1 LEPRENKFF
10 LSGYLE
16 SVCSAGGVAY
26 MYLLIVTLLAIVIVI
41 LGVSWWKWHAYI
53 SLTVASLFLAIMS
66 GVPWDKIVTAY
77 ETGVGSV
84 LGHLIGILALGTIL
98 GKMMSDSG
106 AGMKVAD
113 FFVRFFGV
121 KKLPWAMLFSGFIIG
136 LPVFFEVG
144 IVLLLPLVIS
154 IRKTTKENILLI
166 ALPVIAGLSIVHGL
180 VPPHPGA
187 MTAIGIYNANL
198 GKVLLYSL
206 IIALPAAVIA
216 GPLFAKWVHKRVI
229 PQGEPQLINVNMEM
243 QNLPGTGISFFI
255 ILLPVILMILS
266 VLAPYMSLPKELSKF
281 LGFIGSPVIALLI
294 SCFAA
299 FYFLCM
305 RQGMD
310 KRVIKKLTDE
320 CLLPVS
326 SIVLIIGAGGG
337 FKQIL
342 IASGVGTSIAQMSD
356 HLSLSP
362 IVLAFMVAG
371 LIRIATGSATVALTT
386 AAGIVSP
393 IIEHMSGVNLE
404 LLVIATGAGSLMF
417 SHVNDAGFWLVK
429 EYLGLTVEETFKTWT
444 VLETLLSFIAF
455 GEVLLLNSFL

>member
-1 LEPRENKFF
+1 
-10 LSGYLE
+10 
-16 SVCSAGGVAY
+16 
-26 MYLLIVTLLAIVIVI
+26 MDIYLLIVTLIAIAIVI
-41 LGVSWWKWHAYI
+41 LGVSWWKWHAFI

-66 GVPWDKIVTAY
+66 GLNLTKIVTAY

-84 LGHLIGILALGTIL
+84 LGHLVGILALGTIL

-106 AGMKVAD
+106 AGMQVAD
-113 FFVRFFGV
+113 FFIRFFGV
-121 KKLPWAMLFSGFIIG
+121 KKLPWAMLFAGFVIG
-136 LPVFFEVG
+136 IPVFFEVG
-144 IVLLLPLVIS
+144 IVILLPLVIS
-154 IRKTTKENILLI
+154 IRKTTKQNILLI

-206 IIALPAAVIA
+206 IIALPTAIIA
-216 GPLFAKWVHKRVI
+216 GPIFAKWVHKRVI
-229 PQGEPQLINVNMEM
+229 PENEPELVRVTTVSTD
-243 QNLPGTGISFFI
+243 LPSRKASFFI
-255 ILLPVILMILS
+255 ILLPVVLMILS
-266 VLAPYMSLPKELSKF
+266 VVAPYISLPKKITEF
-281 LGFIGSPVIALLI
+281 LVFVGSPVIALLI

-299 FYFLCM
+299 FYLLGIK
-305 RQGMD
+305 QGINKKM
-310 KRVIKKLTDE
+310 IKKLTDE
-320 CLLPVS
+320 SLLPVG
-326 SIVLIIGAGGG
+326 SIILIIGAGGG

-342 IASGVGTSIAQMSD
+342 IESGVGTAIAQMAE
-356 HLSLSP
+356 HISLSP

-393 IIEHMSGVNLE
+393 VIQHMSGVNLE

-429 EYLGLTVEETFKTWT
+429 EYLGLTVKETFKTWT

-455 GEVLLLNSFL
+455 GFALLLNMFV

>member
-1 LEPRENKFF
+1 MD
-10 LSGYLE
+10 
-16 SVCSAGGVAY
+16 
-26 MYLLIVTLLAIVIVI
+26 MYLLLVTCLAIVIVV
-41 LGVSWWKWHAYI
+41 LGVSWWKWHAFI

-66 GVPWDKIVTAY
+66 GLSMDKIVGAY

-84 LGHLIGILALGTIL
+84 LGHLVGILALGTIL

-106 AGMKVAD
+106 AGMQVAE
-113 FFVRFFGV
+113 FFIRFFGI
-121 KKLPWAMLFSGFIIG
+121 KKLPWAMLFAGFIIG
-136 LPVFFEVG
+136 IPVFFEVG
-144 IVLLLPLVIS
+144 IVILLPLVIS
-154 IRKTTKENILLI
+154 IHKTTRQNILLI

-187 MTAIGIYNANL
+187 MTAIGIYNADL

-206 IIALPAAVIA
+206 IIALPAAIVA
-216 GPLFAKWVHKRVI
+216 GPVFAKWVHKRVI
-229 PQGEPQLINVNMEM
+229 PEGEPELIRISTSSEK
-243 QNLPGTGISFFI
+243 LPNTGISFFI
-255 ILLPVILMILS
+255 ILLPVLLMVLS
-266 VLAPYMSLPKELSKF
+266 VMAPYIPLSSFLTKF
-281 LGFIGSPVIALLI
+281 FVFIGSPVIALLI

-299 FYFLCM
+299 FYLLGM
-305 RQGMD
+305 RQGMKKD
-310 KRVIKKLTDE
+310 IIKRLVE
-320 CLLPVS
+320 ESLLPVG
-326 SIVLIIGAGGG
+326 SIILIIGAGGG

-342 IASGVGTSIAQMSD
+342 IDSGVGTSIAQMSEQI
-356 HLSLSP
+356 SLSP

-393 IIEHMSGVNLE
+393 IIVHMSGVNLE

-429 EYLGLTVEETFKTWT
+429 EYLGLTVKETFKTWT

-455 GEVLLLNSFL
+455 GGVLLFDFFI

>member
-1 LEPRENKFF
+1 
-10 LSGYLE
+10 
-16 SVCSAGGVAY
+16 
-26 MYLLIVTLLAIVIVI
+26 MDIYLLIVTLLAIAIVI
-41 LGVSWWKWHAYI
+41 LGVSWWKWHAFI

-66 GVPWDKIVTAY
+66 GLNLTKIVTAY
-77 ETGVGSV
+77 ESGVGSV
-84 LGHLIGILALGTIL
+84 LGHLVGILALGTIL

-106 AGMKVAD
+106 AGMQVAD
-113 FFVRFFGV
+113 FFIRFFGV
-121 KKLPWAMLFSGFIIG
+121 KKLPWAMLFAGFVIG
-136 LPVFFEVG
+136 IPVFFEVG
-144 IVLLLPLVIS
+144 IVILLPLVIS
-154 IRKTTKENILLI
+154 IRKTTKQNILLI

-206 IIALPAAVIA
+206 LIALPAAIIA
-216 GPLFAKWVHKRVI
+216 GPIFAKWVHKRVI
-229 PQGEPQLINVNMEM
+229 PENEPELIRVTTVSID
-243 QNLPGTGISFFI
+243 LPSRKVSFFI
-255 ILLPVILMILS
+255 ILLPVVLMILS
-266 VLAPYMSLPKELSKF
+266 VVAPYISLPKKMTEF
-281 LGFIGSPVIALLI
+281 FVFIGSPVIALLI

-299 FYFLCM
+299 FYLLGM
-305 RQGMD
+305 RQGINKKM
-310 KRVIKKLTDE
+310 IKKLTDE
-320 CLLPVS
+320 SLLPVG
-326 SIVLIIGAGGG
+326 SIILIIGAGGG

-342 IASGVGTSIAQMSD
+342 IESGVGTAIAQMAE
-356 HLSLSP
+356 HISLSP

-393 IIEHMSGVNLE
+393 VIQHMSGVNLE

-429 EYLGLTVEETFKTWT
+429 EYLGLTVKETFKTWT

-455 GEVLLLNSFL
+455 GFALLLNMFI

>member
-1 LEPRENKFF
+1 ME
-10 LSGYLE
+10 Y
-16 SVCSAGGVAY
+16 
-26 MYLLIVTLLAIVIVI
+26 YLLMITLLSIVIVI
-41 LGVSWWKWHAYI
+41 LGVAWWKWHAFI

-66 GVPWDKIVTAY
+66 GLSMEKIVTAY

-84 LGHLIGILALGTIL
+84 LGHLVGILALGTIL
-98 GKMMSDSG
+98 GKLMSDSG
-106 AGMKVAD
+106 AGKQVAE
-113 FFVRFFGV
+113 FFIRIFGE
-121 KKLPWAMLFSGFIIG
+121 KNLPWAMLLSGFIIG
-136 LPVFFEVG
+136 IPVFFDVG
-144 IVLLLPLVIS
+144 IVILLPLVIS
-154 IRKTTKENILLI
+154 IYKTTKQNILLI

-187 MTAIGIYNANL
+187 MTAIGIYDANM
-198 GKVLLYSL
+198 GKVLIYSL
-206 IIALPAAVIA
+206 FIAVPAAILA
-216 GPLFAKWVHKRVI
+216 GPLFAKWVIKRVT
-229 PQGEPQLINVNMEM
+229 PEGEPALISVKTTSEK
-243 QNLPGTGISFFI
+243 LPSTGISFFI
-255 ILLPVILMILS
+255 ILLPVILMVLS
-266 VLAPYMSLPKELSKF
+266 VVAPYMPIPSGLMKF
-281 LGFIGSPVIALLI
+281 LTFIGNPVIALLI
-294 SCFAA
+294 SCFTA
-299 FYFLCM
+299 FYFLGI

-310 KRVIKKLTDE
+310 KNFIKNLTDE
-320 CLLPVS
+320 CLLPVA

-342 IASGVGTSIAQMSD
+342 IESGVGTSIAQMSE
-356 HLSLSP
+356 HVSLSP

-429 EYLGLTVEETFKTWT
+429 EYLGLTVKETFKTWT

-455 GEVLLLNSFL
+455 GTVLLFDLFV

>member
-1 LEPRENKFF
+1 
-10 LSGYLE
+10 
-16 SVCSAGGVAY
+16 
-26 MYLLIVTLLAIVIVI
+26 MDIYLLIVTLLAIAIVI
-41 LGVSWWKWHAYI
+41 LGVSWWKWHAFI

-66 GVPWDKIVTAY
+66 GLNLTKIVTAY

-84 LGHLIGILALGTIL
+84 LGHLVGILALGTIL

-106 AGMKVAD
+106 AGMQVAD
-113 FFVRFFGV
+113 FFIRFFGV
-121 KKLPWAMLFSGFIIG
+121 KKLPWAMLFAGFVIG
-136 LPVFFEVG
+136 IPVFFEVG
-144 IVLLLPLVIS
+144 IVILLPLVIS
-154 IRKTTKENILLI
+154 IRKTTKQNILLI

-206 IIALPAAVIA
+206 IIALPTAIIA
-216 GPLFAKWVHKRVI
+216 GPIFAKWVHKRVI
-229 PQGEPQLINVNMEM
+229 PENEPELIRVTTVSTD
-243 QNLPGTGISFFI
+243 LRSRKVSFFI
-255 ILLPVILMILS
+255 ILLPVVLMILS
-266 VLAPYMSLPKELSKF
+266 VVAPYISLPKKLTEF
-281 LGFIGSPVIALLI
+281 FVFIGSPVIALLI

-299 FYFLCM
+299 FYLLGIK
-305 RQGMD
+305 QGINKKM
-310 KRVIKKLTDE
+310 IKKLTDE
-320 CLLPVS
+320 SLLPVG
-326 SIVLIIGAGGG
+326 SIILIIGAGGG

-342 IASGVGTSIAQMSD
+342 IESGVGTAIAQMAE
-356 HLSLSP
+356 HISLSP

-393 IIEHMSGVNLE
+393 VIQHMSGVNLE

-429 EYLGLTVEETFKTWT
+429 EYLGLTVKETFKTWT
-444 VLETLLSFIAF
+444 ILETLLSFIAF
-455 GEVLLLNSFL
+455 GFALLLNMFL